1 MSKDLIHSSSSTG
14 SSSPAK
20 TGGLCPENKR
30 PTSRFPAGGGG
41 GGLLLCKRASLTSAS
56 DVAGSGPVAHW
67 RSLRHK
73 NIELSPIDL
82 EIERTCRKNRV
93 RRRLDMAENNRVGQL
108 DDPVPPIVPPP
119 QNQAAQPRLRD
130 IQRSV
135 IAINPSCI
143 QLSYATRNY
152 ELKTFHLN
160 MLPTFNGLGSE
171 DALGFMRELYSTS
184 LVDTAAGGYTGD
196 KNSDELEAI
205 YESLA
210 TNSRQKAVRGRRAAV
225 HEISTQSE
233 LTTQMAELTKQINL
247 LMTRDSSNREFCAF
261 CNTYGHNSSVC
272 MNAESS
278 QSYYEEANY
287 MGSNMGRQQ
296 QRNDPFSN
304 TYNSG
309 WRNHPNFSWRDQGN
323 ARPMEPPGFQQQGQ
337 SGFQNQQYR
346 PFQQPPAPQQSQ
358 LPAQEKK
365 PQLEEMEGA
374 MAVTLR
380 SGKILNEIMKENEPT
395 RVEKESDKE
404 EDQVPKENS
413 SDQNLTSSTVKPYV
427 PPIPYPQRLQ
437 KRNQDNNFKRFLEV
451 FKKLQI
457 NIPFTEALA
466 NMPSYAKYIKEI
478 VSNKKKL
485 EEFAT
490 VHLNEECSAVL
501 QSKLPPKLMDP
512 GSFSI
517 PCTIGNTVIDKC
529 LCDLGASINL
539 MSLTLFKKLEI
550 AEMKPTTISLQLAD
564 RSVKYPLGVVE
575 DILVKVSKFYF
586 HADFLI
592 LDMGS
597 DTDTSL
603 ILGRPFLLTGGVLI
617 DMPLGKLIFRVGT
630 KKEEFSIS
638 KAVKLPTFDESCIFV
653 DVIEKPSE
661 EEFVKH
667 SPS

>member
-1 MSKDLIHSSSSTG
+1 
-14 SSSPAK
+14 
-20 TGGLCPENKR
+20 
-30 PTSRFPAGGGG
+30 
-41 GGLLLCKRASLTSAS
+41 
-56 DVAGSGPVAHW
+56 
-67 RSLRHK
+67 
-73 NIELSPIDL
+73 
-82 EIERTCRKNRV
+82 
-93 RRRLDMAENNRVGQL
+93 MAENNRVGQL

-130 IQRSV
+130 IQRPV
-135 IAINPSCI
+135 IVINPSDI
-143 QLSYATRNY
+143 QLSDATRNY
-152 ELKTFHLN
+152 ELKSFHLN

-171 DALGFMRELYSTS
+171 DALGFMQELYSTS
-184 LVDTAAGGYTGD
+184 LVDIATGGYTGD

-233 LTTQMAELTKQINL
+233 LTTQVSELTKQMNL
-247 LMTRDSSNREFCAF
+247 LMTRDSSNRGFCAF

-272 MNAESS
+272 MNADSS
-278 QSYYEEANY
+278 QPSYEEANY
-287 MGSNMGRQQ
+287 NHLMRKLITWDPTWVGNHQEMIHFLTHIIQVGEITLTSHGEIKVMQDQWDHPDSSNKYHQ
-296 QRNDPFSN
+296 DFSISN
-304 TYNSG
+304 TDLSSSHLHHNKK
-309 WRNHPNFSWRDQGN
+309 DQGKFPSTAEIN
-323 ARPMEPPGFQQQGQ
+323 PR
-337 SGFQNQQYR
+337 
-346 PFQQPPAPQQSQ
+346 
-358 LPAQEKK
+358 
-365 PQLEEMEGA
+365 EGA

-413 SDQNLTSSTVKPYV
+413 TDQNLNSS
-427 PPIPYPQRLQ
+427 I
-437 KRNQDNNFKRFLEV
+437 
-451 FKKLQI
+451 I
-457 NIPFTEALA
+457 NIPFAEALA

-485 EEFAT
+485 EDFAT
-490 VHLNEECSAVL
+490 VHLNEECSAIL

-539 MSLTLFKKLEI
+539 MPLTLFNKLEI

-575 DILVKVSKFYF
+575 DILVKVGKFYF
-586 HADFLI
+586 PADFLI

-603 ILGRPFLLTGGVLI
+603 ILGRPFLLTG
-617 DMPLGKLIFRVGT
+617 
-630 KKEEFSIS
+630 
-638 KAVKLPTFDESCIFV
+638 
-653 DVIEKPSE
+653 
-661 EEFVKH
+661 
-667 SPS
+667 

>member
-1 MSKDLIHSSSSTG
+1 MDY
-14 SSSPAK
+14 
-20 TGGLCPENKR
+20 R
-30 PTSRFPAGGGG
+30 SRICTF
-41 GGLLLCKRASLTSAS
+41 T
-56 DVAGSGPVAHW
+56 
-67 RSLRHK
+67 
-73 NIELSPIDL
+73 
-82 EIERTCRKNRV
+82 
-93 RRRLDMAENNRVGQL
+93 
-108 DDPVPPIVPPP
+108 
-119 QNQAAQPRLRD
+119 
-130 IQRSV
+130 QR
-135 IAINPSCI
+135 
-143 QLSYATRNY
+143 
-152 ELKTFHLN
+152 E
-160 MLPTFNGLGSE
+160 
-171 DALGFMRELYSTS
+171 
-184 LVDTAAGGYTGD
+184 DTAAGGYTGD
-196 KNSDELEAI
+196 KNSDELEDI

-210 TNSRQKAVRGRRAAV
+210 SNSQQKAVRGRRAAV

-233 LTTQMAELTKQINL
+233 LITQVAELTKQMNL
-247 LMTRDSSNREFCAF
+247 LMTRDSSNREFCSY

-278 QSYYEEANY
+278 QPSYEEANY

-296 QRNDPFSN
+296 PRNDPFSN
-304 TYNSG
+304 TYNPG

-323 ARPMEPPGFQQQGQ
+323 ARPMGPPGFQQQGP
-337 SGFQNQQYR
+337 SGFQHQQYR
-346 PFQQPPAPQQSQ
+346 PSQQPPATQQSQ

-365 PQLEEMEGA
+365 PQLEEMFMQYMASQDTMMKKMDAKIDKFAQSSQASIHNLEVQVGQLAKLVAEKDRGKFPSTTEINPREGA

-380 SGKILNEIMKENEPT
+380 SDKILNEI
-395 RVEKESDKE
+395 
-404 EDQVPKENS
+404 
-413 SDQNLTSSTVKPYV
+413 DQNLNSSIVKPYV

-437 KRNQDNNFKRFLEV
+437 KRNQDNNLKRFLEV

-457 NIPFTEALA
+457 NIPFAEALA

-539 MSLTLFKKLEI
+539 MPLTLFKKLEI
-550 AEMKPTTISLQLAD
+550 AEMKPTTISLQLAN

-575 DILVKVSKFYF
+575 DILVKVGKFYF
-586 HADFLI
+586 PSDFLI

-603 ILGRPFLLTGGVLI
+603 ILGFGAAVR
-617 DMPLGKLIFRVGT
+617 
-630 KKEEFSIS
+630 KEERDEGLGYILGVRQQRRTGRNGKNREKESLGAKQQFGEGIQDSARNFLASI
-638 KAVKLPTFDESCIFV
+638 AAIIF
-653 DVIEKPSE
+653 
-661 EEFVKH
+661 
-667 SPS
+667 

>member
-1 MSKDLIHSSSSTG
+1 
-14 SSSPAK
+14 
-20 TGGLCPENKR
+20 
-30 PTSRFPAGGGG
+30 
-41 GGLLLCKRASLTSAS
+41 
-56 DVAGSGPVAHW
+56 
-67 RSLRHK
+67 
-73 NIELSPIDL
+73 
-82 EIERTCRKNRV
+82 
-93 RRRLDMAENNRVGQL
+93 MAENNRVGQL
-108 DDPVPPIVPPP
+108 DDPVPPIVPLP
-119 QNQAAQPRLRD
+119 QNQVAQPRLRD
-130 IQRSV
+130 IQRPV
-135 IAINPSCI
+135 IAVNPSCI
-143 QLSYATRNY
+143 QLSDATRNY

-205 YESLA
+205 FESLA
-210 TNSRQKAVRGRRAAV
+210 SNSRQKAVRGRRATV

-233 LTTQMAELTKQINL
+233 LTTQMAELTKHINL

-261 CNTYGHNSSVC
+261 CNTYGHNSSIC
-272 MNAESS
+272 MNAKSS
-278 QSYYEEANY
+278 QPSYEEANY
-287 MGSNMGRQQ
+287 MGSNMGRQLP
-296 QRNDPFSN
+296 RNDPFSN
-304 TYNSG
+304 TYNPG

-323 ARPMEPPGFQQQGQ
+323 GNARPMGPPGFQQQGP
-337 SGFQNQQYR
+337 SGFQHQQYR
-346 PFQQPPAPQQSQ
+346 HFQQPPAPQQSQ

-374 MAVTLR
+374 MTVTLR
-380 SGKILNEIMKENEPT
+380 NGKILNEVMKENEPM

-413 SDQNLTSSTVKPYV
+413 SDQNLTSSIVKPYV

-457 NIPFTEALA
+457 NIPFAEALA
-466 NMPSYAKYIKEI
+466 NMPSYAKYIKKI

-490 VHLNEECSAVL
+490 VHLNEECSAIL

-529 LCDLGASINL
+529 LCDLCASINL
-539 MSLTLFKKLEI
+539 MPLTLFKKLEI
-550 AEMKPTTISLQLAD
+550 AEMKLTTISLQLAD
-564 RSVKYPLGVVE
+564 RSVNYPLGVVE
-575 DILVKVSKFYF
+575 DILVKVGKFYF
-586 HADFLI
+586 PADFLI

-617 DMPLGKLIFRVGT
+617 DMPLGKLIFRVG
-630 KKEEFSIS
+630 KEKEEFY
-638 KAVKLPTFDESCIFV
+638 L
-653 DVIEKPSE
+653 
-661 EEFVKH
+661 
-667 SPS
+667 